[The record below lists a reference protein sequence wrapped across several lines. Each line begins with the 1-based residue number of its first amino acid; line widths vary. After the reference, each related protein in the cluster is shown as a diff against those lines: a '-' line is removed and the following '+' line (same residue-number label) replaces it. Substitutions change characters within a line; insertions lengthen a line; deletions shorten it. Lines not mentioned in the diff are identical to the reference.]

1 MDGGSLLNPADNQHD
16 PSSMSPPSISIEEL
30 LRHVPA
36 SVRGLVIDRESFD
49 FRTLPDLPALERLS
63 LIRLR
68 SVVGW
73 DPERMPALREL
84 HFAHLPTRPAPGTWP
99 PSLAPT
105 DLGFLA
111 AAVPGLQGLSLHH
124 LASLSSLDA
133 FSCLEAL
140 ERLKILC
147 YLDRLS
153 DISALSTL
161 PRLAEFELRCG
172 ETIPDLAPLAE
183 LPSLR
188 RLRLHAAPA
197 LPGLAFLVGMAGLE
211 DLDLVSLKRGEP
223 LEPLAA
229 LPRLRRLRIHS
240 FNESIDLSPLHGLAR
255 LEEVDLSECRS
266 LERLSGARALDTC
279 RVKLP
284 LFRKPGFRVDS

>member
-1 MDGGSLLNPADNQHD
+1 VTHF
-16 PSSMSPPSISIEEL
+16 PSISIEEL
-30 LRHVPA
+30 PRHVPA
-36 SVRGLVIDRESFD
+36 SVRGLSIDRESFD
-49 FRTLPDLPALERLS
+49 FSTLPVLPALERLS

-68 SVVGW
+68 SAVGW

-84 HFAHLPTRPAPGTWP
+84 HFAHLPTRPAPGKWP
-99 PSLAPT
+99 PSLEPA

-111 AAVPGLQGLSLHH
+111 AAVPRLQRLSLHH
-124 LASLSSLDA
+124 LGALRSLDA

-140 ERLKILC
+140 ERLEIL

-161 PRLAEFELRCG
+161 PRLRGFELRCG

-188 RLRLHAAPA
+188 RLRLHATPA
-197 LPGLAFLVGMAGLE
+197 LPGLAFLVGMASLE
-211 DLDLVSLKRGEP
+211 DLDLVSLKRGES
-223 LEPLAA
+223 LEALAA

-240 FNESIDLSPLHGLAR
+240 FDESINLSPLHGLER

-266 LERLSGARALDTC
+266 LERLSGTRALDTC